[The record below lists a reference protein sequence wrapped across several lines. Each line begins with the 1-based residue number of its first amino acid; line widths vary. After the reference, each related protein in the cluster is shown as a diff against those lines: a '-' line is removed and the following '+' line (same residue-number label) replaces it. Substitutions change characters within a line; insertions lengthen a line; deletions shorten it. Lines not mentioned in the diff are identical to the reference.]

1 MSNNNVN
8 DKYQKMD
15 PVEHVLKLP
24 DTYVGSTEKHTEMI
38 HVLVDERKLDDE
50 GNEVM
55 VSKIRRKQI
64 IPRSSLLPTPFETL
78 NIG

>member
-24 DTYVGSTEKHTEMI
+24 DTYVSTEKTYRN
-38 HVLVDERKLDDE
+38 DRCYC
-50 GNEVM
+50 
-55 VSKIRRKQI
+55 
-64 IPRSSLLPTPFETL
+64 
-78 NIG
+78 